1 MDIAVLPDII
11 SRCKKGDHQ
20 AWKMIIDTYS
30 KPVYNI
36 ALNFFSDKDIAADIT
51 QDVFVK
57 LFQNID
63 KYKDE
68 KNFSA
73 WLFAISRNYC
83 IDYWRKN
90 KRYLQ
95 RDVLDENIAAGI
107 PTPEEDLIKETEVER
122 LRHKISLLD
131 PDLRIYL
138 IMRDI
143 LNFSYQQI
151 ADQHGVPEGTVKS
164 RINRARIRL
173 TELYFQ
179 GD

>member
-1 MDIAVLPDII
+1 MLV
-11 SRCKKGDHQ
+11 
-20 AWKMIIDTYS
+20 DTYS

-36 ALNFFSDKDIAADIT
+36 ALNFISDKDIAADIT
-51 QDVFVK
+51 QDVFEK

-63 KYKDE
+63 KFKDE

-107 PTPEEDLIKETEVER
+107 PTPEEDLIKESEVER
-122 LRHKISLLD
+122 LRYKISLLD
-131 PDLRIYL
+131 PI
-138 IMRDI
+138 
-143 LNFSYQQI
+143 
-151 ADQHGVPEGTVKS
+151 
-164 RINRARIRL
+164 
-173 TELYFQ
+173 
-179 GD
+179 